1 VYQRREGFTARKL
14 HFCIRVI
21 YRFQTFV
28 EITQPPVE
36 HLPLVLLIAVLW
48 LVINL
53 NSVQTHLH
61 LLRFNVQNQRS
72 EWGDHPV

>member
-1 VYQRREGFTARKL
+1 
-14 HFCIRVI
+14 
-21 YRFQTFV
+21 
-28 EITQPPVE
+28 
-36 HLPLVLLIAVLW
+36 LVLLIAVLR
-48 LVINL
+48 LVIDL